1 MNSLQK
7 RIDPAPLMR
16 YPSLAEFENGDLD
29 PNTFAHAAHVYV
41 TWQLLDECA
50 LLDAI
55 QRFAAALKRL
65 TKAISQETKYHE
77 TITWFFVMLIAE
89 RKTAT
94 ESWDQF
100 AAANQDLISGSK
112 SLLKQYYSEER
123 LWSEQARRQFLLPDR
138 MAIKQDT

>member
-29 PNTFAHAAHVYV
+29 PNTFTHAAHVYV

-55 QRFAAALKRL
+55 QRFAAALV
-65 TKAISQETKYHE
+65 TTS
-77 TITWFFVMLIAE
+77 
-89 RKTAT
+89 
-94 ESWDQF
+94 
-100 AAANQDLISGSK
+100 
-112 SLLKQYYSEER
+112 
-123 LWSEQARRQFLLPDR
+123 
-138 MAIKQDT
+138 QDTRTRQQWRTEKRHRDCEATDIRRE